1 MQHPDTPP
9 SLAETMASLID
20 DELPMSAELGRVL
33 VSQPVLLAPD
43 VTGQPVSTRDDV
55 Q

>member
-9 SLAETMASLID
+9 SLTETLASLID
-20 DELPMSAELGRVL
+20 DEPPVSAELGRVL
-33 VSQPVLLAPD
+33 VSLPVLLAPD
-43 VTGQPVSTRDDV
+43 VTGQPVSVRDDV

>member
-9 SLAETMASLID
+9 NLAETLASLID
-20 DELPMSAELGRVL
+20 DEPPVSAELGRVL

-43 VTGQPVSTRDDV
+43 VTGQSVSTRDDV